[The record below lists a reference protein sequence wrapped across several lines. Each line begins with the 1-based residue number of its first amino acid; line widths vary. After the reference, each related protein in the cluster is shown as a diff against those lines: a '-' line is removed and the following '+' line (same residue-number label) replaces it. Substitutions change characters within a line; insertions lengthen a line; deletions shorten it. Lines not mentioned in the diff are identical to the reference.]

1 MNGINKA
8 IIVGT
13 IGNDP
18 EIKEA
23 KGGALK
29 IASFSVAT
37 SDSYKTSN
45 GEWKSITDWHNITVF
60 NNNMVNNLK
69 KGDIVYIEGKMK
81 KSVYEKNGIKM
92 TNFSI
97 IGYTISKI
105 NFPKAKKSANE
116 NGSEGETID
125 EQSYERELIDI
136 PVDIPF

>member
-18 EIKEA
+18 EIKEF

-29 IASFSVAT
+29 VASFSVAT
-37 SDSYKTSN
+37 SEPYKDKN
-45 GEWKSITDWHNITVF
+45 NKWQSITDWHNITVF

-81 KSVYEKNGIKM
+81 KSVYEKNGIKK

-105 NFPKAKKSANE
+105 NFQKAKKSVNE
-116 NGSEGETID
+116 NDDEEEIID